1 MSGLGN
7 GARTLAR
14 FSAGKHLLR
23 AMAGLAA
30 LLGASLSTP
39 TAAQVIDC
47 DRLRAQLASA
57 GSGGGGNYAAAA
69 QKQRAE
75 LGRTIAYAR
84 SLGCDRRRVFIFGDD
99 PPPQCGTVNARIGAM
114 QANLASL
121 ESRAGG
127 GGGER
132 SRLMAQYDAYCR
144 GGAQRVA
151 APAPQRE
158 RGLLESLFGGPSQEL
173 EQVPLEE
180 LERPERAEDDR
191 LRGGQNVICVRKCD
205 GGFFPL
211 PISRRAGNEALS
223 ELCTALCPNV
233 EAEVFTRS
241 SDNLDTAVSLRG
253 NDYTSLANARKFEK
267 TFDPACTCKPP
278 GQSWVEA
285 LAKAEE
291 VLGSRRKGD
300 LIVSPEKA
308 QELSLP
314 KDVRQEARRKPRKE
328 TAARKPAEPDLTAQ
342 EGASGAQAPTAGR
355 ESSRIDGAGE
365 ANPASGR
372 TQGETRDKPGP
383 DGSTRKVRT
392 IGPTL

>member
-1 MSGLGN
+1 M
-7 GARTLAR
+7 
-14 FSAGKHLLR
+14 R
-23 AMAGLAA
+23 AIAGLAA
-30 LLGASLSTP
+30 LLGAAVSTP
-39 TAAQVIDC
+39 AAAQVVDC
-47 DRLRAQLASA
+47 DRLRAQLASL
-57 GSGGGGNYAAAA
+57 SGGDGGYAAAA

-75 LGRTIAYAR
+75 LGRTVAYAR

-99 PPPQCGTVNARIGAM
+99 PPPQCGGVNARIGAM
-114 QANLASL
+114 QANLAAL
-121 ESRAGG
+121 EARAGG
-127 GGGER
+127 GDR
-132 SRLMAQYDAYCR
+132 ARLMARYDAYCR

-180 LERPERAEDDR
+180 LERPDRADDDR
-191 LRGGQNVICVRKCD
+191 LRSGQNVICVRKCD

-233 EAEVFTRS
+233 EAEVFTRR
-241 SDNLDTAVSLRG
+241 SDDLDTAVSLRG
-253 NDYTSLANARKFEK
+253 DDYSSLANARKFEK
-267 TFDPACTCKPP
+267 TFDPACTCRPP

-342 EGASGAQAPTAGR
+342 EGASGAQAPTAGS
-355 ESSRIDGAGE
+355 ESSGIGGAGE
-365 ANPASGR
+365 ASPALGR

-392 IGPTL
+392 VGPTL